1 MKDIVRTTVRLP
13 SGTQQQIDSL
23 ARVRGITAAAMIRHA
38 VGDYLHRAE
47 ALAAAVPTA
56 SGADLTRIALTTEF
70 TQASVD
76 VLLRELAPGK
86 REEVLLTVEQ
96 RMGQFHGQK

>member
-1 MKDIVRTTVRLP
+1 MRDIVRTTVRL
-13 SGTQQQIDSL
+13 SSNIQKQIDSL

-38 VGDYLHRAE
+38 VGDYLRRAE
-47 ALAAAVPTA
+47 ALPAAAPVT

-86 REEVLLTVEQ
+86 REEVLLTV
-96 RMGQFHGQK
+96 